1 MPNQQL
7 TLSFDIRSEWHI
19 SGGDEGG
26 AHADAL
32 MLKDHNQLPYIPGRS
47 VRGLLK
53 EAFQIAQENQ
63 WFIDQPHLINLLFGN
78 EGEHTS
84 SQGLLRITNATL
96 SAQEI
101 AYFMEHKKIGAHKQ
115 LFRVHY
121 STAIDNC
128 TGVAKEGSLRGV
140 EVAAP
145 MTLTSKVSLNHNHPN
160 INEFDDSTLVELINN
175 VTPLITN
182 VGAKKQRGNGQA
194 FVTVDISQ
202 GGK

>member
-19 SGGDEGG
+19 STGDEGG
-26 AHADAL
+26 AYADAL
-32 MLKDHNQLPYIPGRS
+32 MLKDQNHLPYISGRS

-53 EAFQIAQENQ
+53 EAFQIAQDNQ
-63 WFIDQPHLINLLFGN
+63 WLVDQPHLVNLLFGE
-78 EGEHTS
+78 EGEQTS

-96 SAQEI
+96 SGEEI
-101 AYFMEHKKIGAHKQ
+101 AYFKEHKQSGAHKQ
-115 LFRVHY
+115 LYRVHY
-121 STAIDNC
+121 ATAIDNR
-128 TGVAKEGSLRGV
+128 TGVAKEGSLRGM

-145 MTLTSKVSLNHNHPN
+145 MTLTSTVSLNNHHPN
-160 INEFDDSTLVELINN
+160 VNEFDNSTLVELINS

-182 VGAKKQRGNGQA
+182 VGAKKHRGYGQA
-194 FVTVDISQ
+194 FVTVDIRQ